1 MNFMPTTASVTPASS
16 RVDPRSVPGALIV
29 GGAHVSIAV
38 ARSLGRRG
46 IPVWLLANHPIPT
59 YSRYVKRSFPWAG
72 ADHPDG
78 LSSIIDLAKQHNL
91 QGWVLIAAGDQDM
104 RLIAKNHALLSQHF
118 RVATP
123 DWDTIQWVY
132 DKRLTYQ
139 RAAELG
145 MDFPASFH
153 PRSLEEI
160 ERLECRFPVILKP
173 AFRKGMDE
181 FTQAKAWMVNDRE
194 QLLTLYKRAAALV
207 GNDAIIVQEWIPG
220 TGESQYSCAGLWE
233 RGEPVVS
240 LVARRLRQHPIDFGR
255 SSTYVETIE
264 QPEVEALAC
273 RFLKSINY
281 TGVVEVEFKHDHRD
295 GHYKLLDVNGRFW
308 TWNGL
313 GPLAGVDFPYL
324 AWRQALGEIVA
335 PARARPGAA
344 WMHTSRDVL
353 AAYEEIS
360 NGTLTVRD
368 YLASF
373 RKPLAFA
380 NFALDDPMPAIVE
393 LPVAA
398 WNRFAHGPLGRM
410 RDKLA
415 QKFGFAGRPTA
426 K

>member
-1 MNFMPTTASVTPASS
+1 MNFMPTTTSVTPASS

-153 PRSLEEI
+153 PRSLDEV

-207 GNDAIIVQEWIPG
+207 GNDDIIVQEWIPG

-240 LVARRLRQHPIDFGR
+240 LVARRRRQHPIDFGR

-415 QKFGFAGRPTA
+415 QKFGFTGRPTA